1 MSLPTANAGTL
12 QSFAYSSLP
21 IASVTLSGSGTP
33 GTGGASIT
41 GYAWSIVSQPTGGGA
56 TLSDATIAGPT
67 FGPISV
73 QGDYVLFL
81 RVTDNL
87 GARSAS
93 RSAITTGDVGAFV
106 TIRARSRYAD
116 LGIPG
121 TGEYNVG
128 ALEYA
133 WYVETDTNTGR
144 LDNFVVQDCT
154 DVAAVETTGP
164 NLDNLCDGSYATDNG
179 LANGVPL
186 HLHPLNTVDPATVAD
201 LGAVEMDENP
211 VDAAN
216 PRAVNRDRIAVAGLD
231 LHAKV
236 APSATS
242 GNAAQSLCQSPPMPE
257 GGLTLVAVAY
267 NFADAGTTT
276 RDNYVMSVYKQTAAN
291 YVSNTFGAALNSATI
306 TPPAA
311 DNAPKAGVIRI
322 ADVDVDADDVLSI
335 KLTGDADA
343 ADQGSRL
350 SILYYLE
357 RRV

>member
-1 MSLPTANAGTL
+1 MALPVANAGTL

-33 GTGGASIT
+33 GTGGSSIT

-87 GARSAS
+87 GAQSAS

-106 TIRARSRYAD
+106 TIRARSQYAD

-128 ALEYA
+128 DLEYA

-154 DVAAVETTGP
+154 DVAEATTTGP
-164 NLDNLCDGSYATDNG
+164 NLDYLTSGAYATLGG
-179 LANGVPL
+179 LAGDVPQ
-186 HLHPLNTVDPATVAD
+186 HIHPVNTVDPATQSD
-201 LGAVEMDENP
+201 LGAVEVE
-211 VDAAN
+211 DAPQDPAN
-216 PRAVNRDRIAVAGLD
+216 PIVVNRDRVALSVTVAG
-231 LHAKV
+231 KI
-236 APSATS
+236 APTATVGDPVWGIAWVRVPDS
-242 GNAAQSLCQSPPMPE
+242 GWTFTAASCVL
-257 GGLTLVAVAY
+257 GD
-267 NFADAGTTT
+267 NGTST
-276 RDNYVMSVYKQTAAN
+276 RTDYVFSVYKQTGANFITNTYGAAIASHTLTAPAT
-291 YVSNTFGAALNSATI
+291 SNTPVSFEVRT
-306 TPPAA
+306 
-311 DNAPKAGVIRI
+311 AGTLCSSG
-322 ADVDVDADDVLSI
+322 DVLSI
-335 KLTGDADA
+335 RLTGDADA
-343 ADQGSRL
+343 ADQGSDL
-350 SILYYLE
+350 SVSWVFE
-357 RRV
+357 RRL